1 MADRRRLRDHLGGA
15 ALAWLSR
22 TSTPR
27 HAPRPT
33 GRSRGRGAVLCFAS
47 FSFVLFIAHFQP
59 CSRSC

>member
-1 MADRRRLRDHLGGA
+1 MADRRRLRDHLGRA

-22 TSTPR
+22 ASAPR

-47 FSFVLFIAHFQP
+47 FSFVPFTIHFQP